1 MTTKIKIR
9 DEKKAIV
16 RFSDKNDMDYFINVM
31 INARDIIGVHPKVS
45 IQGVD
50 GNEIKRSKS

>member
-1 MTTKIKIR
+1 MTIKIKIR

-16 RFSDKNDMDYFINVM
+16 RFNDKDDTDYFIHVM

-45 IQGVD
+45 IQDIG
-50 GNEIKRSKS
+50 GNEIKRSKT